1 MSESQKAPMIA
12 WADAVEELP
21 VTSWQGPYD
30 AALRERAVRG
40 LEAGK
45 VLLLPRLPF
54 VIAGEETRFLDAATA
69 GAARKNISYDS
80 RNGKLANAAV
90 QGAESERLAGMMR
103 RFSDGA
109 LQLVSGLFPA
119 YAGSL
124 ERARTSFRPQEIE
137 GRAYSPR
144 HDDRRLHVDAFP
156 STPMRGRR
164 ILRVFTNVAGDGAL
178 RHWRVGESFADFAR
192 KFTPRLKAPLPGS
205 AWLLSQLHITK
216 SRRSAYDHYMLGLHD
231 GAKLDLDY
239 QARAPRADLN
249 FAPGNTWLCYSD
261 QVLHAALSGHGAMEQ
276 SFYLPV
282 SAMVDPSTTPL
293 RVLES
298 ITGRALA

>member
-1 MSESQKAPMIA
+1 
-12 WADAVEELP
+12 
-21 VTSWQGPYD
+21 
-30 AALRERAVRG
+30 
-40 LEAGK
+40 
-45 VLLLPRLPF
+45 
-54 VIAGEETRFLDAATA
+54 
-69 GAARKNISYDS
+69 
-80 RNGKLANAAV
+80 
-90 QGAESERLAGMMR
+90 
-103 RFSDGA
+103 
-109 LQLVSGLFPA
+109 LVSDLFPA

-178 RHWRVGESFADFAR
+178 RHWRVGEPFADFAR

-205 AWLLSQLHITK
+205 SWLLSQLHITK

-282 SAMVDPSTTPL
+282 SAMADPSTTPL
-293 RVLES
+293 RVLEA